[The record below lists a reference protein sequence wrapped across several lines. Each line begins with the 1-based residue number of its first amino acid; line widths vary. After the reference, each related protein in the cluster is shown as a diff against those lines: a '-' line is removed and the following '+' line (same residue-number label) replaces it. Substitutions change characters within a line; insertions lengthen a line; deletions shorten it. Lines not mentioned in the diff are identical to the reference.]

1 LREFLEYQGYKVLE
15 AQNGNEAVEIFN
27 NYVGRIDVLVAD
39 VIMPHVRGTELA
51 KLLTELRPELC
62 VLLISGYSEDALMEG
77 RLLSERNL
85 TLIQKP
91 FDPEDLARRIRES
104 LDRNGST
111 S

>member
-1 LREFLEYQGYKVLE
+1 MAIAKPM
-15 AQNGNEAVEIFN
+15 
-27 NYVGRIDVLVAD
+27 YVFRY
-39 VIMPHVRGTELA
+39 
-51 KLLTELRPELC
+51 LTSTFGSLM
-62 VLLISGYSEDALMEG
+62 YSEDALMEG